1 MRKHLIGTIL
11 VLAALAACNKEV
23 ETPAPVVDNG
33 QGEVSPGKVTL
44 TFKATIDDGTR
55 TSYDADLNG
64 SWVAGDA
71 ITVCVTNDTDF
82 ETAKF
87 ETAKFT
93 TTDGETF
100 SGTVTKGYTTI
111 VSGVY
116 PADDKHVFDLNNGK
130 VTSVYLS
137 DTYSLGTAN
146 DGGTALPMVGEM
158 EKGVFTFHHICGALK
173 ITVVDIFNALTF
185 TTAGEAITGDFELDE
200 ETRRIKMPEN
210 GTSSTVTFNY
220 DRLQKYLDDG
230 NFGPRYS
237 RTFYIPVPDGT
248 LSGGATMALK
258 SGNNVVYEKQTSTT
272 NSISFNSNVIK
283 HFKEIGL
290 NPRNDW
296 SITPDLSG
304 INPVITFDP
313 HNNNQLYIRLTTTMA
328 VFNDTYHGC
337 VEAFL
342 EARIQSSKNGTQKGL
357 KTYTPQTDNNPATIE
372 EYLQDPEKLY
382 IMCGVDNTEIND
394 RKCDLDYY
402 VYSATIEDPATDSYK
417 AWLGQ
422 WTVADSDGNTDTWTI
437 TRKEAN
443 NTYVVT
449 GLCGNTTNPKKV
461 EALYNEGN
469 LKFMSQYDFATAK
482 YNDGTYLVS
491 LIGYVNNTTTS
502 LYNSYNEY
510 DLMEASLTGNNAASL
525 SGFEFTYSGDTFTF
539 SKYNLSRKLDHQSTP
554 KAYGTARKLP
564 ATMTRVPEQ

>member
-23 ETPAPVVDNG
+23 ETPAPAVDNG
-33 QGEVSPGKVTL
+33 QEEATPGKVTL
-44 TFKATIDDGTR
+44 TFKATIDEGTR

-313 HNNNQLYIRLTTTMA
+313 HNNNQLYIRLTTTKA
-328 VFNDTYHGC
+328 NFNKTYHGS

-342 EARIQSSKNGTQKGL
+342 EERIQSSKNGTQKGL

-382 IMCGVDNTEIND
+382 IMCGVDKTVSTG

-402 VYSATIEDPATDSYK
+402 VYSTTLEAPTDSYL

-422 WTVADSDGNTDTWTI
+422 WTVKDGTNEDTWTI
-437 TRKEAN
+437 SYRQANHSYNITGICGRTYNVVGDYNNGDLSLSSQKLSVRINNKDSFLYPRKENGNGNYVTDLHIISMSMDNDN
-443 NTYVVT
+443 NVIIVDPDLINSPGGYGIYTY
-449 GLCGNTTNPKKV
+449 NPDTN
-461 EALYNEGN
+461 
-469 LKFMSQYDFATAK
+469 K
-482 YNDGTYLVS
+482 YGIIDRR
-491 LIGYVNNTTTS
+491 
-502 LYNSYNEY
+502 
-510 DLMEASLTGNNAASL
+510 
-525 SGFEFTYSGDTFTF
+525 EFDESMTI
-539 SKYNLSRKLDHQSTP
+539 
-554 KAYGTARKLP
+554 
-564 ATMTRVPEQ
+564 TMTRVPEQ